1 MRRWK
6 TLVLVAALLALTL
19 PLAPVHGA
27 TVQEQIQTVS
37 ATQTNT
43 AVTFT
48 VPPGILVLV
57 NDGPNTVYVTLASTT
72 ATTSKFAL
80 KIGESLSLTFA
91 SDLQAAPTGAG
102 FICTTG
108 QTASVRVGAWR

>member
-1 MRRWK
+1 MRRLI
-6 TLVLVAALLALTL
+6 LVLVALALAAIALL
-19 PLAPVHGA
+19 PAPIPAA

-37 ATQTNT
+37 ASQTNT

-48 VPPGILVLV
+48 VAPAILVLV
-57 NDGPNTVYVTLASTT
+57 NDGPNTVYITLASTVAT
-72 ATTSKFAL
+72 AAKFPL

-108 QTASVRVGAWR
+108 QTASVRLGAWR